1 MARYRILIVTLTTA
15 YVVPAG
21 SDIPT
26 KPRQKRISGRFHAKK
41 SPEMVN
47 LGCCS
52 SQNHITSKKLRFR
65 IESTGETTIF
75 GLCVAICISFDRSR
89 ISLHTFMKLWFKSQT
104 RPGSTSDGP
113 SSSMGLFT
121 AYHFLC
127 SRDYL
132 FLHACFLQF
141 THQVVCIRQW
151 GSVLS
156 AGLRFYC
163 QSHTTVWWSRQGGS
177 KHTFRRSQITVWSI
191 RQWGRVRVFCQ
202 PHIPVWCN
210 HKWGSL
216 FSARLPYKRLVAVRW
231 FVEEVLRWA
240 I

>member
-26 KPRQKRISGRFHAKK
+26 KPRQKWISDRFHAKK

-47 LGCCS
+47 LGCCLSQIILLRKSWGSGLKVRVRPRYLGSAWLFVSPSIDHEFRCILSWS
-52 SQNHITSKKLRFR
+52 SDSNRRLDPARLR
-65 IESTGETTIF
+65 TGHLPQWGYSLLTI
-75 GLCVAICISFDRSR
+75 
-89 ISLHTFMKLWFKSQT
+89 
-104 RPGSTSDGP
+104 
-113 SSSMGLFT
+113 
-121 AYHFLC
+121 FLC

-191 RQWGRVRVFCQ
+191 RQWESSCFL
-202 PHIPVWCN
+202 PTTHP
-210 HKWGSL
+210 
-216 FSARLPYKRLVAVRW
+216 RLM
-231 FVEEVLRWA
+231 
-240 I
+240 

>member
-26 KPRQKRISGRFHAKK
+26 KPRQKWISGRFHAKK

-47 LGCCS
+47 LGCCL

-121 AYHFLC
+121 AYHFFVL
-127 SRDYL
+127 SRL
-132 FLHACFLQF
+132 SFFACVFF
-141 THQVVCIRQW
+141 AIHTS
-151 GSVLS
+151 GSVYSSMRECTQCGTAFLLPVTHHGMMES
-156 AGLRFYC
+156 
-163 QSHTTVWWSRQGGS
+163 T
-177 KHTFRRSQITVWSI
+177 RR
-191 RQWGRVRVFCQ
+191 
-202 PHIPVWCN
+202 
-210 HKWGSL
+210 
-216 FSARLPYKRLVAVRW
+216 
-231 FVEEVLRWA
+231 E
-240 I
+240 